1 MNIPVS
7 PVSCRVH
14 PTLDHNLDPKQ
25 SDKIYSV
32 QPPGLSTVCTELRDL
47 AEFHN
52 SIPADLPV
60 NTSLGG

>member
-1 MNIPVS
+1 MS

-32 QPPGLSTVCTELRDL
+32 QPPGLLTVCTELGDS

-52 SIPADLPV
+52 SIPADFPV